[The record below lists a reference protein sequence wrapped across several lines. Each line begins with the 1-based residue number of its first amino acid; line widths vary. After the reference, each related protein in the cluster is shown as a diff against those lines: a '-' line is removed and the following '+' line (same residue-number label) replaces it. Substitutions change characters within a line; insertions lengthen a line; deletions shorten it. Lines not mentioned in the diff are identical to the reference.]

1 MHLQAGQ
8 VFHLGTAMHSRCPLV
23 QDHALKCI
31 KLLAPVLGAHD
42 EQLLISAM
50 QGLTGG
56 SQDSHSGTGES
67 LDSASDDDDEE
78 SAMVY

>member
-50 QGLTGG
+50 QGLTGA
-56 SQDSHSGTGES
+56 QDSHSGTGES

>member
-1 MHLQAGQ
+1 
-8 VFHLGTAMHSRCPLV
+8 MHSRCALV

-31 KLLAPVLGAHD
+31 KLLAPVLSARE
-42 EQLLISAM
+42 EQILISAM

-67 LDSASDDDDEE
+67 LDSASDDDDDEE